1 MDINFEQMQQMLGQA
16 KQQFEALRQ
25 KLAQLHVEGTAGGGM
40 VTVRMNG
47 EKQLLEV
54 TLDPAVVRDDP
65 DMLPDLIRAA
75 VNDAGRRV
83 EERLQSEAGGLAGLA
98 GLGNLGGLF

>member
-16 KQQFEALRQ
+16 KQQFQALRQ
-25 KLAQLHVEGTAGGGM
+25 KLAQIQVEGSSGGGM

-47 EKQLLEV
+47 EKQVLEV
-54 TLDPAVVRDDP
+54 VLDSAVVRNDP

-75 VNDAGRRV
+75 VNDAGHRV
-83 EERLQSEAGGLAGLA
+83 EERLQSEAGGLPGLGA
-98 GLGNLGGLF
+98 LGNLF